1 MNLITRERWGAKPPK
16 KPYSKNIDI
25 KGLAVHY
32 SAIAAPQNELEEIQQ
47 LKNIQKFHQVDRGW
61 NDIAYSFLVGNSGN
75 LYEGRSFGHRPA
87 SQGTNDGN
95 KQYYS
100 VCWLGGEN
108 NTPSKKAL
116 KTIKDLWIKIGGELK
131 PHSEFKATKC
141 PDDFLR
147 DWIVKVQ
154 KPVDNKQKDHVVL
167 ADPIKKDLDEIKDE
181 LKHLRAEVKAL
192 RQTWILKG
200 FKAE

>member
-1 MNLITRERWGAKPPK
+1 MKQITREQWGAKPPK
-16 KPYSKNIDI
+16 NAYSTNIDI

-32 SAIAAPQNELEEIQQ
+32 SAMAAPKNEVEEIKQ
-47 LKNIQKFHQVDRGW
+47 LQNIQKFHQVDRGW

-108 NTPSKKAL
+108 DTPSNKAL
-116 KTIKDLWIKIGGELK
+116 KTIKKLWKEIGGELK
-131 PHSEFKATKC
+131 PHSKFKATNC

-147 DWIVKVQ
+147 EWIIKVQ
-154 KPVDNKQKDHVVL
+154 EPVDNKQKDHVVL
-167 ADPIKKDLDEIKDE
+167 SDPIKQDLDEIKDE
-181 LKHLRAEVKAL
+181 IKHLQAEIKAL